1 MDKTQ
6 VHELIEIIDQRIDR
20 LFEFQD
26 LLSKGQE
33 QIEKA
38 INDLRLLAVEI
49 LESFVGC
56 P

>member
-1 MDKTQ
+1 MDKAKVQ
-6 VHELIEIIDQRIDR
+6 AMLEVIDQKIDR

-26 LLSKGQE
+26 LLSKEQE

-56 P
+56 S